1 MNEEKIIM
9 NALEEGKGVLR
20 FAPAW
25 VPRQFCVPGRRLKLH
40 PDDYYA
46 FGADRGGIDERWFS
60 STTKADNGPKTLPDE
75 GLSYVVFR
83 DRGKV
88 IKVLFKDS
96 VEAAGKEL
104 LGEKMMKEYGGWP
117 VYSKFFDN
125 KSPLP
130 FHIHQKEEHAAK
142 VGRKPK
148 PEAYY
153 FSPQMNNHPGD
164 FPYTFFGLEPGV
176 TKEQVVQ
183 CLKNWNKGDNH
194 VTDLSKAYRLN
205 VGTGWDVPAG
215 VLHAPGSLCTYE
227 PQYASDVFAFF
238 QSLVWDVPMARET
251 LVKDVP
257 EDKKNDYDYLISM
270 VDWELNTDP
279 EFFKH
284 RFMGP
289 RPVRPYPEMEKEGC
303 REMWIVYRSEYL
315 SAKELTV
322 FPGRT
327 VTIRDRGPYGFI
339 LVQGHGTFGKWK
351 IETPA
356 LIRFGQLTNDEFFV
370 CEKAAKEGIT
380 ITNLSETEPLV
391 MLKHFGPA
399 DLPSVTD

>member
-1 MNEEKIIM
+1 MN
-9 NALEEGKGVLR
+9 
-20 FAPAW
+20 
-25 VPRQFCVPGRRLKLH
+25 
-40 PDDYYA
+40 
-46 FGADRGGIDERWFS
+46 
-60 STTKADNGPKTLPDE
+60 
-75 GLSYVVFR
+75 
-83 DRGKV
+83 RGKV

-279 EFFKH
+279 EFFRH

-289 RPVRPYPEMEKEGC
+289 IPVRPYPEMEKEGY
-303 REMWIVYRSEYL
+303 RETWIVYRSEYL

-322 FPGRT
+322 FPGQT
-327 VTIRDRGPYGFI
+327 VKIRDRGPYGFI